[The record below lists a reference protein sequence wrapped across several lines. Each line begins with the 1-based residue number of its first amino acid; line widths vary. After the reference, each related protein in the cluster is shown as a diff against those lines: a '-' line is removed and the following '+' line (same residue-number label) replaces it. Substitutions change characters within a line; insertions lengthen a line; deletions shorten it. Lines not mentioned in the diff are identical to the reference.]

1 MDVELGEFLRACRG
15 RLCPAD
21 VGLPQPTSRR
31 RVTGLRREE
40 LAQLAGVS
48 ADYYTRLEQGRNR
61 TASPA
66 VLDAL
71 ATALCLDDTAR
82 THLFDLAGSA
92 LAQPRRGLPRAQ
104 RVRPV
109 TARLLEV
116 LDGARCPAFV
126 LGRRT
131 DVLLTNRLAAA
142 LMIDFNALP
151 ATERNYAR
159 FAFLDPYARKLY
171 PDWDEVV
178 ANVAAMLRLDAGR
191 HPDDPWLDE
200 LVENLSA
207 GSEPFR
213 RYWAA
218 HQVHAHTEGPKRYRH
233 PVVGDLTV
241 TYQALMITGTDDQEL
256 IVYTTEPGSASETA
270 IRHLTGWENPA
281 ACGGKAR
288 K

>member
-1 MDVELGEFLRACRG
+1 MDVELGEFLRTCRG
-15 RLCPAD
+15 RLRPAD

-71 ATALCLDDTAR
+71 ARALRLDDIGRA
-82 THLFDLAGSA
+82 HLFDLAGST
-92 LAQPRRGLPRAQ
+92 LAQPRRGLPCAQ
-104 RVRPV
+104 PV
-109 TARLLEV
+109 HPATVRLLEA
-116 LDGARCPAFV
+116 LDGAHCPAFV

-131 DVLLTNRLAAA
+131 DILLTNRLATA
-142 LMIDFNALP
+142 LMIDFDALP
-151 ATERNYAR
+151 ASERNYAR
-159 FAFLDPYARKLY
+159 FVFLDPYARKLY

-178 ANVAAMLRLDAGR
+178 ANIAALLRLDAGR
-191 HPDDPWLDE
+191 HPDDPCLGE
-200 LVENLSA
+200 LVEDLSDR
-207 GSEPFR
+207 SEPFR

-218 HQVHAHTEGPKRYRH
+218 HQVHAHTEGTKRYRH
-233 PVVGDLTV
+233 PVVGDLTI
-241 TYQALMITGTDDQEL
+241 TYQALTITGADDQEL

-270 IRHLTGWENPA
+270 IGRLAGWETSA
-281 ACGGKAR
+281 TR

>member
-1 MDVELGEFLRACRG
+1 MDVGLGEFLRACRS
-15 RLCPAD
+15 RLRPAD

-71 ATALCLDDTAR
+71 AKALRLDDTGRA
-82 THLFDLAGSA
+82 HLFDLAAASP
-92 LAQPRRGLPRAQ
+92 AQPCPGVPCAQ
-104 RVRPV
+104 RVRPATV
-109 TARLLEV
+109 RLLEI
-116 LDGARCPAFV
+116 LDGTRCPAFV

-131 DVLLTNRLAAA
+131 DILLTNRLAAA
-142 LMIDFNALP
+142 LMVDFDSLP
-151 ATERNYAR
+151 ASDRNYAR
-159 FAFLDPYARKLY
+159 FVFLDPYARKLY

-191 HPDDPWLDE
+191 HPGDRWLDE
-200 LVENLSA
+200 LVEDLSA
-207 GSEPFR
+207 ASEPFR

-218 HQVHAHTEGPKRYRH
+218 HQVHAHTEGPKRYHH
-233 PVVGDLTV
+233 PVAGDLTI
-241 TYQALMITGTDDQEL
+241 TYQALMIPGTDDQEL

-270 IRHLTGWENPA
+270 IRLLADWEPSA
-281 ACGGKAR
+281 TR

>member
-1 MDVELGEFLRACRG
+1 MDVDLGEFLRTCRG
-15 RLCPAD
+15 RLRPAD

-71 ATALCLDDTAR
+71 AKALRLDDTGRA
-82 THLFDLAGSA
+82 HLFDLAGST
-92 LAQPRRGLPRAQ
+92 LGRPLRDLPCAQP
-104 RVRPV
+104 VRPATV
-109 TARLLEV
+109 RLLEV
-116 LDGARCPAFV
+116 LDGAHCPAFV

-131 DVLLTNRLAAA
+131 DILATNRLATA
-142 LMIDFNALP
+142 LMIDFAALP
-151 ATERNYAR
+151 VSERNYAR
-159 FAFLDPYARKLY
+159 FVFLDPYARKLY

-178 ANVAAMLRLDAGR
+178 ANVAAILRLDAGR
-191 HPDDPWLDE
+191 HPGDPWLDE
-200 LVENLSA
+200 LVESLSA
-207 GSEPFR
+207 RSEPFR
-213 RYWAA
+213 RYWTA

-233 PVVGDLTV
+233 PVVGDLTI

-256 IVYTTEPGSASETA
+256 LVYTTEPGSASETA
-270 IRHLTGWENPA
+270 IRRLAGWETSA
-281 ACGGKAR
+281 TR